1 MARPLVR
8 LTLLC
13 ACLTLNPGCTRSP
26 AAPPDAL
33 VDVTDAGGF
42 KSLHDVYP
50 GDPDLPC
57 GCPPTSVWKIGS
69 CVPTTELNT
78 CAKKCS
84 KPGDC
89 AKGQLCDHR
98 AASITC
104 DHGYMASACV
114 PGPAM
119 GFAPGALR
127 ITPTSGTAGKEAD
140 IIVFGGDYYIGA
152 LHWIVAVGDH
162 QPKLVSQ
169 GNRCELR
176 FKFTPPK
183 PGVYAVT
190 VGYGSKGQAL
200 AGFFTASG
208 GVPAPKWIQP
218 GYPCTGSQTCA
229 QNPPYACSC
238 VKGRCACSKK

>member
-1 MARPLVR
+1 MARPLVWSA
-8 LTLLC
+8 LLC
-13 ACLTLNPGCTRSP
+13 AFLTLVAGCTRSP

-33 VDVTDAGGF
+33 ISATDGGGF
-42 KSLHDVYP
+42 KSLHDLFP
-50 GDPDLPC
+50 GPPDLPC
-57 GCPPTSVWKIGS
+57 GCQPGLVWTISS
-69 CVPTTELNT
+69 CVPTTELHT
-78 CAKKCS
+78 CAKPCKDS
-84 KPGDC
+84 ADC
-89 AKGQLCDHR
+89 AKGRGCDHR
-98 AASITC
+98 AASKACNHATQ
-104 DHGYMASACV
+104 ASACV

-127 ITPTSGTAGKEAD
+127 ITPTVGTAGKETE
-140 IIVFGGDYYIGA
+140 IIVFGGDFYIGA

-169 GNRCELR
+169 TNRCELR

-218 GYPCTGSQTCA
+218 GYPCAGSQTCA
-229 QNPPYACSC
+229 QNPPHTCSC
-238 VKGRCACSKK
+238 VKGRCACNKK